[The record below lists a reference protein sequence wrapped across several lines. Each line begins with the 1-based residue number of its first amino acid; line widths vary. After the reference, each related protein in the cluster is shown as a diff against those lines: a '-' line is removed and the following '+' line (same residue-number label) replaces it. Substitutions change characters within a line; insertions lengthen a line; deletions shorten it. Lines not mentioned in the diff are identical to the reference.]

1 MPRLYHRALN
11 TNFNK
16 LQELERKWGCTITFP
31 SSEDASDN
39 VTIKGPEWQLP
50 DAVNDF
56 LSLVPE
62 THKMSIMWCMEL
74 EELLHSD
81 TFQGDI
87 IGPIKEKFNI
97 EVHFSNGQD
106 SQKETQAVTFTYTRN
121 YAGNLQ
127 DAVDTLTS
135 LLAHRGINSEPV
147 RGGISRPKS
156 DTFEECFPYFNSKV
170 LQTAPPPMG
179 AEEAKR
185 LSGEVNASAQAE
197 LQRMLNRH
205 EASMNAFDATDS
217 RPPGSA
223 GSTGSASSH
232 YSRSSVGAVGQETA
246 HKRLSISSSGSG
258 GGNAANI
265 WTPTAN
271 DGDGDWPTGG
281 ALGSLERPRRS

>member
-1 MPRLYHRALN
+1 
-11 TNFNK
+11 
-16 LQELERKWGCTITFP
+16 
-31 SSEDASDN
+31 
-39 VTIKGPEWQLP
+39 
-50 DAVNDF
+50 
-56 LSLVPE
+56 
-62 THKMSIMWCMEL
+62 MSIMWCMEL

-81 TFQGDI
+81 SFHNEI
-87 IGPIKEKFNI
+87 INPIKERFNI
-97 EVHFSNGQD
+97 EVHFNNGQD

-121 YAGNLQ
+121 NAGNLQ

-135 LLAHRGINSEPV
+135 LLAHRGINSEPIK
-147 RGGISRPKS
+147 GGLSRPKS

-205 EASMNAFDATDS
+205 DAAMNAFDSAGS

-223 GSTGSASSH
+223 GSNGSSSSH
-232 YSRSSVGAVGQETA
+232 HSRNGVGAVGQETA

-258 GGNAANI
+258 VGPTANI
-265 WTPTAN
+265 WTPNTN

-281 ALGSLERPRRS
+281 TLGSLERPRRSQ